1 MVLTYPQV
9 LCHEPILAISG
20 ITSRH
25 IGPSGGEYLHLCGI
39 RFLHPAFES
48 FILQDGAPPVMFV
61 GL

>member
-48 FILQDGAPPVMFV
+48 FILQDGAPQ
-61 GL
+61 